1 MSRVKKRRW
10 VVVLVVVLV
19 VRTRRYRLTTVQ
31 AKLHVD
37 VAGMVQT
44 ALERSRS
51 GNFVSRVYRE
61 ATGGRVETRVRLRIA
76 YSHPAVQGFVAR
88 VAHATDRPA
97 QSAKV
102 VPSPTSLVTVP
113 SRNGRAI
120 YRRGLVRVLENR
132 LLHPP

>member
-19 VRTRRYRLTTVQ
+19 VLVVDRTRRYRLTTVQ

-76 YSHPAVQGFVAR
+76 YS
-88 VAHATDRPA
+88 RPA
-97 QSAKV
+97 FSTRAGRGSWPCRSA
-102 VPSPTSLVTVP
+102 SSARR
-113 SRNGRAI
+113 SR
-120 YRRGLVRVLENR
+120 RRSSRR
-132 LLHPP
+132 STRRSS